1 MSQRKR
7 VLRMKMIVTLVIWV
21 TFILAGDVW
30 MLSGRELPAPV
41 YWSVY
46 AGLIAASA
54 GIRLA

>member
-1 MSQRKR
+1 MSRR
-7 VLRMKMIVTLVIWV
+7 RLLRMKMIVTLFMWV
-21 TFILAGDVW
+21 TFILVCDLW

-46 AGLIAASA
+46 AGLIVASV